1 MNSIEFEQ
9 VSKRFTLHR
18 EKRNSFQERMV
29 NLLRPRG
36 ETETFWALRDVSFT
50 VPVGETLGLVGHN
63 GSGKST
69 TLKLITRILEPTSGS
84 VRVRGR
90 ISALLELGSGFH
102 PDLTGRD
109 NIYLNGSLLGF
120 GRADMQ
126 RRVDEIIEFAELGP
140 FIDTPVKHFSSG
152 MYMRLGFAIATAV
165 DPDIIITDEVL
176 AVGDEAFQRKCM
188 DRMYKFRQEGR
199 TILFVSHS
207 LDSVRNLCTAAIWLD
222 HGELKAA
229 GDPVTTIDAY
239 LRQTN
244 AREFERLERERRAA
258 AERERQAQAA
268 AGERELSAEPV
279 EPEAD
284 VVSAPEPLNRWGSRE
299 IEITRVALLD
309 AQGRE
314 PSAFQTGELLTV
326 RVCYEAHR
334 PIDEPVF
341 GLAIHHAS
349 GFHIN
354 GPNTR
359 FGGLSLGTVSGRG
372 YVDYTIAELPLLAGS
387 YVLTAAIYDSTMTH
401 PFDHHERMYSFVV
414 QTSAIA
420 ERWGSVHIPARW
432 SWKAA

>member
-18 EKRNSFQERMV
+18 EKRNSFQERVV

-36 ETETFWALRDVSFT
+36 ESEIFWALRDVSFN

-69 TLKLITRILEPTSGS
+69 TLKLITRILEPTSGN

-120 GRADMQ
+120 GRMDMQ
-126 RRVDEIIEFAELGP
+126 RRIDEIIEFAELGP

-207 LDSVRNLCTAAIWLD
+207 LETVRNLCTSAIWLD
-222 HGELKAA
+222 HGVLKAA

-244 AREFERLERERRAA
+244 AQEYARLERERRA
-258 AERERQAQAA
+258 QA
-268 AGERELSAEPV
+268 GPSEPEV
-279 EPEAD
+279 VDQSTPAPAEPEATNT
-284 VVSAPEPLNRWGSRE
+284 ALNRWGSRE

-314 PSAFQTGELLTV
+314 PSAFQTGESLTA
-326 RVCYEAHR
+326 RLFYEAR
-334 PIDEPVF
+334 QPIDDPVF
-341 GLAIHHAS
+341 GLAIHHAN
-349 GFHIN
+349 GFHVN

-372 YVDYTIAELPLLAGS
+372 YIDYTISELPLLAGS
-387 YVLTAAIYDSTMTH
+387 YVLTAAVYDSTLTH
-401 PFDHHERMYSFVV
+401 PFDHHERMYPFVV
-414 QTSAIA
+414 QTGTIG
-420 ERWGSVHIPARW
+420 ERWGSFHIPARW
-432 SWKAA
+432 TWKQA